1 MTNCIFCSIAAGTS
15 SAFKIRE
22 NDEFIAFFDL
32 FPSTK
37 GQTLVIPKQ
46 HYESDLFLVEE
57 GAFYQRYLLAT
68 KEVVDLLKKGLG
80 VSRVAMVMEGL
91 AVPHLHL
98 KLYPLYEGVPLC
110 IDGGEK
116 ADFEELGKLQMQVQN
131 VKALN

>member
-1 MTNCIFCSIAAGTS
+1 MTDCIFCSIVAGKS
-15 SAFKIRE
+15 PAFKIRE
-22 NDEFIAFFDL
+22 DDEFIAFFDL
-32 FPSTK
+32 FPSAK
-37 GQTLVIPKQ
+37 GQALVIPKK
-46 HYESDLFLVEE
+46 HYESDLFLIEE

-80 VSRVAMVMEGL
+80 VSRVALVMEGL

-98 KLYPLYEGVPLC
+98 KLYPLYEGIPFS
-110 IDGGEK
+110 IKEGEK